1 MPNILRSDWSQII
14 NLNIC
19 GQKWNFVAILCSKSN
34 FASKMHLLQI
44 IPYATK
50 ELHPKIVMEMGYFCA

>member
-1 MPNILRSDWSQII
+1 MI

-19 GQKWNFVAILCSKSN
+19 GQKWNLVAILCSKSN